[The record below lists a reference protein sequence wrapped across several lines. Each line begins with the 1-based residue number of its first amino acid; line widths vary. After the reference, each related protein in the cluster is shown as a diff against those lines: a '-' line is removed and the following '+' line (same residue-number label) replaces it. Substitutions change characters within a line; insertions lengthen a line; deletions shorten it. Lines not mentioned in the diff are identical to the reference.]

1 MDWIAPSK
9 YRLHEGQPPMRILI
23 VEDEYLIAED
33 LAEAVRHLGG
43 EVIGPALSLDEA
55 NTLLATLEIDAAVL
69 DVNVR
74 GQSALPLAD
83 SCSKA
88 GIPFVVMTGYD
99 RADLGVHNKAQCFQ
113 KPADSVEVIRA
124 VFSMVRQPLMQT

>member
-9 YRLHEGQPPMRILI
+9 YRLHEGHPPMRILI

-33 LAEAVRHLGG
+33 LAEAVRQLGG
-43 EVIGPALSLDEA
+43 EVVGPALSLEEA
-55 NTLLATLEIDAAVL
+55 NTLLSTLEIDAAVL

-74 GQSALPLAD
+74 GKSALPLAD
-83 SCSKA
+83 RCAKA
-88 GIPFVVMTGYD
+88 GIRFVLTTGYD
-99 RADLGVHNKAQCFQ
+99 HADLGAHDKAQCFQ

-124 VFSMVRQPLMQT
+124 VFSMVPQPQ